1 MSFVM
6 LGVAVAGGATKIIM
20 AQQGKKKRKAEQQA
34 ANRELSQRKS
44 AYENMDTSNP
54 YANLENVYEDLTV
67 NTQQADMMNQQSQ
80 QQQADIMQGMNQ
92 AAGASGVAGLAQ
104 VLANQGQK
112 QAQAAS
118 ASIGQQEARN
128 QQLAAGQAG
137 KLQQMEAQGDRESQ
151 RLEMGKTE
159 TLFGMAQQRKISA
172 DAARQRATDQMMSGI
187 GDIAG
192 GVTSAAMGGAFSG
205 GGGGTPQSG
214 GYLDQSGEEVSV
226 NPNYAYAYEKMND

>member
-6 LGVAVAGGATKIIM
+6 LGVAVVGGATKMIM
-20 AQQGKKKRKAEQQA
+20 ASQGKKARIAEQKAANKELAERKA
-34 ANRELSQRKS
+34 
-44 AYENMDTSNP
+44 AYEDMDTSNP

-67 NTQQADMMNQQSQ
+67 NTQQAEMMNQQTQ
-80 QQQADIMQGMNQ
+80 QQQANIMQGMNQ
-92 AAGASGVAGLAQ
+92 AAGGSGVAGMAQ
-104 VLANQGQK
+104 AMANQGQQ

-118 ASIGQQEARN
+118 ASIGQQESRN
-128 QQLAAGQAG
+128 QQLAMGQAG

-159 TLFGMAQQRKISA
+159 TMFGMSQQRKISA

-192 GVTSAAMGGAFSG
+192 GV
-205 GGGGTPQSG
+205 
-214 GYLDQSGEEVSV
+214 VSH
-226 NPNYAYAYEKMND
+226 KIGMNEDDKNFWGKDK